1 MQTPARR
8 HLFVALFGL
17 LCVLALIALD
27 GLHFFTVTDNRLTD
41 KLIVPR
47 PASANIVIVAIDD
60 KSIQEFGVWPW
71 PRSLHAQMIDKLT
84 EAGVKVIGYD
94 VTFSEASDPKQDQLL
109 ADAISSSDREIILSS
124 EEHPLLRPLKILYN
138 NANEHAFFG
147 YTDLSPDRDGVI
159 RTEQTYIDGWEYES
173 FDQAVARK
181 VGPEFLR
188 IPFVGPPGSF
198 TTTSFSDVLNGTA
211 PASRLQGKTVLVGA
225 TAPDLHDAH
234 LVPTSHGTL
243 MPGVEIHANAIQAI
257 WEGRNLRVQDSA
269 AILFI
274 LAVLLI
280 GLSMIL
286 RLRYLVFTILGIL
299 VAYLLLVIGLSAVDI
314 LLPVVAPLLLIVLL
328 GGVDVMS
335 RYLAEQGRRQFIHKA
350 FAHYLAPA
358 VIEKLVQGETKLE
371 LGGVK
376 RELTILFSDIRGFT
390 SLSEK
395 MKPEELVP
403 FLNEYLTAMT
413 DIVLSSEGVVD
424 KYIGDAIMAFWGAP
438 IVQNDHAVRAA
449 MTAVRMK
456 RKLAELQDS
465 WSTSGKPKIDIGIGL
480 NTGEVL
486 VGNMGSRQRFDYT
499 VIGDDVNLASRLEGL
514 TKQYGVTALISE
526 STRKKLGETFIVR
539 ELDLVAVKGRTKPV
553 RIYELVEESDQVDQL
568 AKNDIENFEIALSL
582 YRTQQWDEATSIFES
597 LAKGDKPAAVFLER
611 TKYLKEHSPGA
622 DWDGSFTA
630 KEK

>member
-17 LCVLALIALD
+17 VCVLSLIVLD
-27 GLHFFTVTDNRLTD
+27 AGHFFTVTDNRLTD

-47 PASANIVIVAIDD
+47 PASADIVIVAIDD

-71 PRSLHAQMIDKLT
+71 PRSLHAQMIDKLSET
-84 EAGVKVIGYD
+84 AARSIGYD
-94 VTFSEASDPKQDQLL
+94 VTFSETSDPTNDAAL
-109 ADAISSSDREIILSS
+109 AQAIQTSKRVVLAAEPGLTPLSFLTPKS
-124 EEHPLLRPLKILYN
+124 VGSTAVI
-138 NANEHAFFG
+138 
-147 YTDLSPDRDGVI
+147 TDSDGVV
-159 RTEQTYIDGWEYES
+159 RSVETTES
-173 FDQAVARK
+173 FAEYAALFPRNPPGNNPIMRIPY
-181 VGPEFLR
+181 VGPA
-188 IPFVGPPGSF
+188 GSF
-198 TTTSFSDVLNGTA
+198 DIVSFSAVLAGTV
-211 PASRLQGKTVLVGA
+211 PPEFFKQKIVLVGA
-225 TAPDLHDAH
+225 TAPDLHDS
-234 LVPTSHGTL
+234 LLTPMGS
-243 MPGVEIHANAIQAI
+243 MSGVEAHANIIQALR
-257 WEGRNLRVQDSA
+257 EGRSLSTLTASQRA
-269 AILFI
+269 ALLVS
-274 LAVLLI
+274 LAALIMAFSVL
-280 GLSMIL
+280 L
-286 RLRYLVFTILGIL
+286 RLRYLVLATLGVL
-299 VAYLLLVIGLSAVDI
+299 VAYLLLVVGFSTNDV
-314 LLPVVAPLLLIVLL
+314 LLPITAPVLLIALL
-328 GGVDVMS
+328 GGGDVAS

-438 IVQNDHAVRAA
+438 IVQNDHAVRGA
-449 MTAVRMK
+449 MTAVKMK
-456 RKLAELQDS
+456 RKLDELQES
-465 WSTSGKPKIDIGIGL
+465 WSKSGKPRIDIGVGL

-486 VGNMGSRQRFDYT
+486 VGNMGSKQRFDYT

-514 TKQYGVTALISE
+514 TKQYGVTILISE
-526 STRKKLGETFIVR
+526 STRKKLGDTFTVR
-539 ELDLVAVKGRTKPV
+539 ELDLVAVKGRTQPV
-553 RIYELVEESDQVDQL
+553 RIYELVEESGKADQL

-582 YRTQQWDEATSIFES
+582 YRSQQWDEAMSVFES
-597 LAKGDKPAAVFLER
+597 LAKTDKPSAVFLER
-611 TKYLKEHSPGA
+611 AKYLKEHPPGA